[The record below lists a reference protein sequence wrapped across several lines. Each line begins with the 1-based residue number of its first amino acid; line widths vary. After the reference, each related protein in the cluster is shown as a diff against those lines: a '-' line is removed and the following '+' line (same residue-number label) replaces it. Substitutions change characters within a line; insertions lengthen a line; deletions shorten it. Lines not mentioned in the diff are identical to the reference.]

1 MDGAPVAVWFT
12 LAMKLFHISLTLM
25 PFLLL
30 DDETCSICTKTN
42 KEMTKGKQ
50 ASLTHLLLQSS
61 IQQLVSIIP
70 KVVTVNQGK
79 LWRIKPVKVS
89 DWSIQWFQHVAHSTT
104 SLTAFMC
111 VLSVTLTALRMW
123 SNYDFPRVV
132 QVPQVHK
139 QYIRLNFGRCVIKKR
154 MIYVQLLSMLEN
166 LMKTT

>member
-61 IQQLVSIIP
+61 IQQLVSMIP

-89 DWSIQWFQHVAHSTT
+89 D
-104 SLTAFMC
+104 
-111 VLSVTLTALRMW
+111 
-123 SNYDFPRVV
+123 
-132 QVPQVHK
+132 
-139 QYIRLNFGRCVIKKR
+139 
-154 MIYVQLLSMLEN
+154 
-166 LMKTT
+166 